1 MNKRFLSLL
10 LAVAFVLSMSLAM
23 AESGEA
29 PAFDEYVELIWYG
42 HANPTDTEKALE
54 EVNKILKERYNT
66 TLKVYQIGWN
76 DWQSKY
82 NLLLTTG
89 ENVDLVYVN
98 SAIYSQYAPTG
109 AFIDLTEL
117 FPEYMPKT
125 YEYFTTEELAQF
137 SIDGKIYAVPSSMRT
152 YQPYG
157 VVYRTD
163 LLDELGV
170 EKITDMESFEDF
182 MDAVVAKGEI
192 PYNGNPEDRFMR
204 MFRAYYKF
212 ETIANDATSVAVI
225 ANYDDP
231 ASVVAY
237 PFTDEYVEWAHRM
250 KDYADRGYWSEN
262 ALSSTMSA
270 YDMIQLGAFPMS
282 IENTDGFSKVVNA
295 LKGVDPSYTVDFWSL
310 TNLTGYAIPNSILN
324 DAFAIP
330 KVSKNAERTMT
341 IVEAIKTDRELYD
354 LWMYG
359 IEGYHYDLAEDGRL
373 ITPAAGQPDTVSYNR
388 SSVSWFMRVDSMNRD
403 NVNTWP
409 GTAELQETFKQ
420 IGVANKY
427 GTVIIDYSSVQP
439 ELAAVTQVM
448 QQYGAPINVGL
459 VDDVDAAIEEYRA
472 KLQSAGVDKLVEVIR
487 DQTMAY
493 TESHKAE

>member
-125 YEYFTTEELAQF
+125 YEYFTAEELAQF

-225 ANYDDP
+225 TNYDDP

-270 YDMIQLGAFPMS
+270 YDMIQLGASPMS

-341 IVEAIKTDRELYD
+341 IVEAIKTDRKLYD

-487 DQTMAY
+487 EQTMAY

>member
-125 YEYFTTEELAQF
+125 YEYFTAEELAQF

-270 YDMIQLGAFPMS
+270 YDMIQLGASPMS

-359 IEGYHYDLAEDGRL
+359 IKGYHYDLAEDGRL

-487 DQTMAY
+487 EQTMAY